1 MQDWIYERTR
11 AAGYGRYE
19 VSAYAQPHRQSR
31 HNLNYWRFGD
41 YLGIGAGAHT
51 KLSFPSKILRQ
62 ARFKHPVS
70 YMDQALSPADS
81 PVQEGR
87 EVGPRDL
94 PFEFM
99 LNTLRLVEGFPVH
112 SFVERTGLALSSI
125 EPALVE
131 AEKRGLI
138 TRDFER
144 IAPTE
149 LGQRFLNDLQELFL
163 KDCAT

>member
-1 MQDWIYERTR
+1 MRK
-11 AAGYGRYE
+11 
-19 VSAYAQPHRQSR
+19 PHRQSR

-51 KLSFPSKILRQ
+51 KLSFPQKIVRQ
-62 ARFKHPVS
+62 ARYKHPTT
-70 YMDQALSPADS
+70 YMEQAHGGTPM
-81 PVQEGR
+81 QEEH

-112 SFVERTGLALSSI
+112 RVHRTNGAGDVDDRTGARQ
-125 EPALVE
+125 E
-131 AEKRGLI
+131 AERRGLI

-163 KDCAT
+163 KDARS